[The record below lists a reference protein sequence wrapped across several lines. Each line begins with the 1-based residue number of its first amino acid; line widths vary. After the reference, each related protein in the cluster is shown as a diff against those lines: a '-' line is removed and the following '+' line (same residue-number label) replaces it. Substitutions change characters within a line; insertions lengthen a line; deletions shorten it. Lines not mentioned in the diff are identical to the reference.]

1 MQVVVE
7 KWTPERRRQ
16 LTRDA
21 LVDAAADVFARRG
34 FEGASL
40 EEIAETAGYTRG
52 AIYKNFDGKEELFF
66 AVLDRRIQAQLE
78 PFGEVI
84 ERQGP
89 GGADAA
95 ELAEVWRQ
103 VMGREEAWV
112 ALDLEFLLYAL
123 RNPDVRERWVAH
135 ERELRRVI
143 AKFIEE
149 HLTAAGLRL
158 RMPADT
164 LAAIVVPTSQGLVEW
179 TMLDPESGDLF
190 GPFIELI
197 ITAAVVGADE

>member
-21 LVDAAADVFARRG
+21 LVEAAADVFARRG

-66 AVLDRRIQAQLE
+66 AVLDQRIQAQLQ
-78 PFGEVI
+78 PFSEILEQKGLG
-84 ERQGP
+84 RADP
-89 GGADAA
+89 ADLADA
-95 ELAEVWRQ
+95 WRQ
-103 VMGREEAWV
+103 VLARESQWV
-112 ALDLEFLLYAL
+112 ALDLEFRLYAL

-143 AKFIEE
+143 VKFIEE
-149 HLTAAGLRL
+149 HLAAAGLTVRI
-158 RMPADT
+158 PIET

-179 TMLDPESGDLF
+179 TQLDPESGDLF
-190 GPFIELI
+190 GAFLDLVMGTLIEE
-197 ITAAVVGADE
+197 V